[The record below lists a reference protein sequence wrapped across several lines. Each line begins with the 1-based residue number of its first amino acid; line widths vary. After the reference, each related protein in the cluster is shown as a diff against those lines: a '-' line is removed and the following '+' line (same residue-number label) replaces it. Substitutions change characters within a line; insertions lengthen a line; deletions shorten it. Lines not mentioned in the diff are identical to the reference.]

1 MLFNSYAFLL
11 VFLPAAIIV
20 FRIADGYPRL
30 RTWTLILLSLV
41 FYGYWNPWFLLL
53 LIGSIAVNWL
63 AANAFAATR
72 NGAIITAAVV
82 ANLAVLG
89 VFKYANF
96 FADNLATLF
105 GMQVNHFDV
114 VLPLGI
120 SFFTFHHVMY
130 LVDLRRGKTTTY
142 PLDRYALYI
151 CFFPQAIAG
160 PLARWSEVMHQ
171 FGQQAFAPGWER
183 RCANGV
189 TFMVIGLVEKAL
201 GDALGDAVDPIYAF
215 AREAAVPD
223 GSAWVTLGFGFQVFL
238 DFAGYS
244 NIAIGLGL
252 IFGIELPRNFNAP
265 FRASNILDLWQRWHM
280 TLTRFLR
287 DYVFFPLSDLR
298 LFPRRY
304 RAAQFLAAI
313 VLTMALCGLWHGAG
327 WNFVLWGT
335 VNGVAMVLVVAW
347 QRYLPSPPAPVG
359 RAVTIG
365 FVLLTAILFRAGTL
379 DAALR
384 LYQGLA
390 TAPQLFWLGGL
401 RISVPAV
408 AGVAYAAL
416 MPASH
421 VLCERLNDRP
431 RFIVA
436 AALGVVGTAI
446 LFQLGKEAHDFIY
459 FQF

>member
-11 VFLPAAIIV
+11 VFLPAAIVV
-20 FRIADGYPRL
+20 FRIADDYPGL

-53 LIGSIAVNWL
+53 LIGSILANWL

-72 NGAIITAAVV
+72 NGAIITAMVV

-96 FADNLATLF
+96 FADNFASLF
-105 GMQVNHFDV
+105 GMPFSHLDI

-171 FGQQAFAPGWER
+171 FGRQAFAPGWER

-189 TFMVIGLVEKAL
+189 TFILIGLVEKAL
-201 GDALGDAVDPIYAF
+201 GDALGNAVDPIYAL
-215 AREAAVPD
+215 AGNGAVPD

-244 NIAIGLGL
+244 DIAIGLGL

-265 FRASNILDLWQRWHM
+265 FRASDILDLWQRWHM

-287 DYVFFPLSDLR
+287 DYVFFPLADLR
-298 LFPRRY
+298 LVPRRY
-304 RAAQFLAAI
+304 RVAQFLAAI

-335 VNGVAMVLVVAW
+335 VHGIAMVFAIAW
-347 QRYLPSPPAPVG
+347 QRYLPSPPAPIG
-359 RAVTIG
+359 RTLTIG

-390 TAPQLFWLGGL
+390 TMPELFWLAGL
-401 RISVPAV
+401 RTSVPAI
-408 AGVAYAAL
+408 AAVAYALL
-416 MPASH
+416 MPASD
-421 VLCERLNDRP
+421 VLCKRLNERP
-431 RFIVA
+431 RFIAA

-446 LFQLGKEAHDFIY
+446 LFQLGQETHDFIY